1 MFFFSTGCQL
11 IMGNNVDRELLQSIL
26 CEVKVLVN
34 VFTTIQS
41 QLGNRLPEAKKEEVP
56 DVLPRLQSFEKQL
69 SKGLALEGL
78 KGWVETL
85 LWLGI
90 PLGVPFWLP
99 AWLSFWRRKLP

>member
-1 MFFFSTGCQL
+1 
-11 IMGNNVDRELLQSIL
+11 MGNNVDREFLQSIL
-26 CEVKVLVN
+26 CEVKELVN

-69 SKGLALEGL
+69 SKGLALGAW
-78 KGWVETL
+78 KGWVEML

-90 PLGVPFWLP
+90 PFGVPPWLP
-99 AWLSFWRRKLP
+99 AWLSFWRR